1 MKQYLKDNFG
11 LITVSIETTIR
22 DLEDFLESAKDIDL
36 KDSPQQAIRRT
47 IDIYK
52 DILSDLRTDSVTEI
66 DEKQLKALLNH
77 RLRVLKSQKEK
88 VDLTIPLV
96 EKLINQL
103 NS

>member
-77 RLRVLKSQKEK
+77 RLRVLKSQKDK
-88 VDLTIPLV
+88 VDLKEDPC
-96 EKLINQL
+96 
-103 NS
+103 

>member
-96 EKLINQL
+96 EELINQL

>member
-52 DILSDLRTDSVTEI
+52 DILSDLRKDSVTEI

>member
-47 IDIYK
+47 IDIYT

>member
-88 VDLTIPLV
+88 VDLTILLV
-96 EKLINQL
+96 EKLINQH

>member
-52 DILSDLRTDSVTEI
+52 DILSDLRKDSVTEM

>member
-66 DEKQLKALLNH
+66 DEKGRVNVSRKALLPKPKKDH
-77 RLRVLKSQKEK
+77 K
-88 VDLTIPLV
+88 
-96 EKLINQL
+96 
-103 NS
+103 

>member
-36 KDSPQQAIRRT
+36 KDSPQQAIRQT

>member
-22 DLEDFLESAKDIDL
+22 DVEDFLERAKDIDL

-52 DILSDLRTDSVTEI
+52 DILSNLRTDSVTEI